1 MAAPPARLPTVTNAR
16 VFAIAGPAMLANL
29 TTPLLGI
36 VGTAAIGRLG
46 VASLLGG
53 VAMAALVFDCLYWL
67 FGFLRMGTVA
77 LTAQALGAGDTTEQR
92 AVLARALFLA
102 AVIGL
107 LLIALQAPLAAAI
120 FRLLGGS
127 DAVRAAAETYF
138 FVRIWSAPC
147 ALANFAVLGWLVGIA
162 RAGTALAL
170 QVAIN
175 VINIALTVLLVLV
188 LDYGVAGAAFAL
200 RCWRKSPVSRSGSAL
215 PGLLAARGAIET
227 AIVLRRDQL
236 VRMLAINRD
245 IMIRTAALIAAF
257 TFFTAQGARAGD
269 VALAANA
276 VLHNFIL
283 IGSFFLDGLATAAE
297 QICGR
302 AVGARDRA
310 GFVQATRRVLGWGFL
325 FGAAATLLFLVGGT
339 ALIDVITT
347 SAEVRQ
353 AARQFMLF
361 AALAP
366 VAGRRRLYLRRHLY
380 RRDLGARHAQPDAR
394 CARDLSRDLVGA
406 PGLRQYRPVDRAAG
420 VSRRAR
426 IAAGGEVSAARE
438 DDVSVARMERSEI
451 RDFLDARQH
460 SRISASLHAGYDIS
474 ISRFQTAV
482 FVPAARLRPGGEI
495 DSHLEGWAERR
506 QAHGCGAT
514 HPFGMR

>member
-1 MAAPPARLPTVTNAR
+1 MAASSPRPRVVTNAR

-53 VAMAALVFDCLYWL
+53 VAMAALVFDSLYWL
-67 FGFLRMGTVA
+67 FAFLRMGTVA
-77 LTAQALGAGDTTEQR
+77 LTAQALGAGDAVERR
-92 AVLARALFLA
+92 AVLVRALLL
-102 AVIGL
+102 AVIIGL
-107 LLIALQAPLAAAI
+107 ALIILQMPLAAAI
-120 FRLLGGS
+120 FRVLGGS

-175 VINIALTVLLVLV
+175 LVNIALTVLLVLV
-188 LDYGVAGAAFAL
+188 LDYGVAGAAIASVLAEIVGLALGLGLAWHFAGGT
-200 RCWRKSPVSRSGSAL
+200 VAT
-215 PGLLAARGAIET
+215 EN
-227 AIVLRRDQL
+227 VLRRDRL

-245 IMIRTAALIAAF
+245 IMIRTAALITAF
-257 TFFTAQGARAGD
+257 AFFTAQGARAGD

-310 GFVQATRRVLGWGFL
+310 GFLAATRRVLGGRFL
-325 FGAAATLLFLVGGT
+325 FGAAATLLFLLVGA
-339 ALIDVITT
+339 ALIDAIST
-347 SAEVRQ
+347 SADVRQ

-366 VAGRRRLYLRRHLY
+366 VMGVAAYTFDGIYIGATWARDMRNLMIVALALYLATWWAL
-380 RRDLGARHAQPDAR
+380 Q
-394 CARDLSRDLVGA
+394 SRGNTGLWIALLVF
-406 PGLRQYRPVDRAAG
+406 L
-420 VSRRAR
+420 
-426 IAAGGEVSAARE
+426 AARG
-438 DDVSVARMERSEI
+438 
-451 RDFLDARQH
+451 LLQ
-460 SRISASLHAGYDIS
+460 
-474 ISRFQTAV
+474 
-482 FVPAARLRPGGEI
+482 AARYPSL
-495 DSHLEGWAERR
+495 AK
-506 QAHGCGAT
+506 AT
-514 HPFGMR
+514 FPRKD

>member
-1 MAAPPARLPTVTNAR
+1 MAASSPRPSAVTNAR

-46 VASLLGG
+46 EAYLLGG
-53 VAMAALVFDCLYWL
+53 VAMAALVFDSLYWL
-67 FGFLRMGTVA
+67 FAFLRMGTVA
-77 LTAQALGAGDTTEQR
+77 LTAQALGAGDAVEQR

-102 AVIGL
+102 AFIGL
-107 LLIALQAPLAAAI
+107 LLIALQVPLAAAI

-175 VINIALTVLLVLV
+175 VVNIALTVLLVLI
-188 LDYGVAGAAFAL
+188 LNYGIAGAAIAAVLAEIVGLALGLGIAWAFA
-200 RCWRKSPVSRSGSAL
+200 G
-215 PGLLAARGAIET
+215 GAIET
-227 AIVLRRDQL
+227 AIVLRRDKL

-245 IMIRTAALIAAF
+245 ILIRTAALIAAF
-257 TFFTAQGARAGD
+257 GFFTAQGARAGD

-297 QICGR
+297 QLCGR

-325 FGAAATLLFLVGGT
+325 FGAAASVLFLFVGT
-339 ALIDVITT
+339 MLIDVITT

-366 VAGRRRLYLRRHLY
+366 VMGVAAYAFDGIYI
-380 RRDLGARHAQPDAR
+380 GATW
-394 CARDLSRDLVGA
+394 ARDMRNLMVIALAIYLATWWALQGHGNTGLWIALLVF
-406 PGLRQYRPVDRAAG
+406 L
-420 VSRRAR
+420 
-426 IAAGGEVSAARE
+426 AARGLLQ
-438 DDVSVARMERSEI
+438 AMW
-451 RDFLDARQH
+451 
-460 SRISASLHAGYDIS
+460 Y
-474 ISRFQTAV
+474 
-482 FVPAARLRPGGEI
+482 PRLAKTTFPE
-495 DSHLEGWAERR
+495 
-506 QAHGCGAT
+506 
-514 HPFGMR
+514 

>member
-1 MAAPPARLPTVTNAR
+1 MAASSPRPRVVTNAR

-53 VAMAALVFDCLYWL
+53 VAMAALVFDSLYWL
-67 FGFLRMGTVA
+67 FAFLRMGTVA
-77 LTAQALGAGDTTEQR
+77 LTAQALGAGDAVERR
-92 AVLARALFLA
+92 AVLVRALLL
-102 AVIGL
+102 AVIIGL
-107 LLIALQAPLAAAI
+107 ALIILQMPLAAAI
-120 FRLLGGS
+120 FRVLGGS

-175 VINIALTVLLVLV
+175 LVNIALTVLLVLV
-188 LDYGVAGAAFAL
+188 LDYGVAGAAIASVLAEIIGLALGLGLAWHFAGGT
-200 RCWRKSPVSRSGSAL
+200 VAT
-215 PGLLAARGAIET
+215 EN
-227 AIVLRRDQL
+227 VLRRDRL

-245 IMIRTAALIAAF
+245 IMIRTAALITAF
-257 TFFTAQGARAGD
+257 AFFTAQGARAGD

-310 GFVQATRRVLGWGFL
+310 GFLAATRRVLGWGFL
-325 FGAAATLLFLVGGT
+325 FGAAATLLFLLVGA
-339 ALIDVITT
+339 ALIDAIST
-347 SAEVRQ
+347 SADVRQ

-366 VAGRRRLYLRRHLY
+366 VMGVAAYTFDGIYIGATWARDMRNLMIVALALYLATWWAL
-380 RRDLGARHAQPDAR
+380 Q
-394 CARDLSRDLVGA
+394 SRGNTGLWIALLVF
-406 PGLRQYRPVDRAAG
+406 L
-420 VSRRAR
+420 
-426 IAAGGEVSAARE
+426 AARG
-438 DDVSVARMERSEI
+438 
-451 RDFLDARQH
+451 LLQ
-460 SRISASLHAGYDIS
+460 
-474 ISRFQTAV
+474 
-482 FVPAARLRPGGEI
+482 AARYPSL
-495 DSHLEGWAERR
+495 AK
-506 QAHGCGAT
+506 AT
-514 HPFGMR
+514 FPRKD

>member
-1 MAAPPARLPTVTNAR
+1 MAAPSPRPSVVTNAR

-46 VASLLGG
+46 EAYLLGG
-53 VAMAALVFDCLYWL
+53 VAMAALVFDSLYWL
-67 FGFLRMGTVA
+67 FAFLRMGTVA
-77 LTAQALGAGDTTEQR
+77 LTAQALGAGDAVEQR

-102 AVIGL
+102 AFIGL

-162 RAGTALAL
+162 RAGTALVL

-175 VINIALTVLLVLV
+175 VVNIALTVLLVLV
-188 LDYGVAGAAFAL
+188 LDYGVAGAA
-200 RCWRKSPVSRSGSAL
+200 
-215 PGLLAARGAIET
+215 LAAVLAEIVGLALGLGIAWALAGGAIET
-227 AIVLRRDQL
+227 AIVLRREQL

-257 TFFTAQGARAGD
+257 GFFTAQGARAGD

-310 GFVQATRRVLGWGFL
+310 GFIQATRRVLGWGFL
-325 FGAAATLLFLVGGT
+325 FGAAATVLFLLAGV

-347 SAEVRQ
+347 SADVRQ

-366 VAGRRRLYLRRHLY
+366 VMGVAAYTFDGIYI
-380 RRDLGARHAQPDAR
+380 GATW
-394 CARDLSRDLVGA
+394 ARDMRNLMLVALAIYLATWWALQGHGNT
-406 PGLRQYRPVDRAAG
+406 GLWIALLVFLAVRGLLQAVRYPRLAATTFHSPV
-420 VSRRAR
+420 
-426 IAAGGEVSAARE
+426 
-438 DDVSVARMERSEI
+438 
-451 RDFLDARQH
+451 
-460 SRISASLHAGYDIS
+460 
-474 ISRFQTAV
+474 
-482 FVPAARLRPGGEI
+482 
-495 DSHLEGWAERR
+495 
-506 QAHGCGAT
+506 
-514 HPFGMR
+514 

>member
-1 MAAPPARLPTVTNAR
+1 MSPARPSAITNAR

-46 VASLLGG
+46 EAYLLGG
-53 VAMAALVFDCLYWL
+53 VAMAALVFDSLYWL
-67 FGFLRMGTVA
+67 FAFLRMGTVA
-77 LTAQALGAGDTTEQR
+77 LTAQALGAGDAGEQR

-102 AVIGL
+102 AFIGL
-107 LLIALQAPLAAAI
+107 LLIALQVPLAAAI

-127 DAVRAAAETYF
+127 DAVRTAAETYF

-175 VINIALTVLLVLV
+175 VVNIALTVLLVLV
-188 LDYGVAGAAFAL
+188 LDYGIAGAAIAAVLAEITGLAL
-200 RCWRKSPVSRSGSAL
+200 GLGIAL
-215 PGLLAARGAIET
+215 ALAGGAIET
-227 AIVLRRDQL
+227 AIVLRRDKL

-297 QICGR
+297 QLCGR

-325 FGAAATLLFLVGGT
+325 FGAAASVLFLFVGT
-339 ALIDVITT
+339 MLIDVITT

-366 VAGRRRLYLRRHLY
+366 VMGVAAYTFDGIYIGATWARDMRNLMLVALALYLATWWALQSHGNTGLWIA
-380 RRDLGARHAQPDAR
+380 L
-394 CARDLSRDLVGA
+394 LVF
-406 PGLRQYRPVDRAAG
+406 L
-420 VSRRAR
+420 
-426 IAAGGEVSAARE
+426 AARGLLQ
-438 DDVSVARMERSEI
+438 AMRYPR
-451 RDFLDARQH
+451 LAK
-460 SRISASLHAGYDIS
+460 IS
-474 ISRFQTAV
+474 F
-482 FVPAARLRPGGEI
+482 P
-495 DSHLEGWAERR
+495 
-506 QAHGCGAT
+506 
-514 HPFGMR
+514 

>member
-53 VAMAALVFDCLYWL
+53 VAMAALVFDSLYWL
-67 FGFLRMGTVA
+67 FAFLRMGTVA

-92 AVLARALFLA
+92 AVLARALVLA
-102 AVIGL
+102 AFIGL

-120 FRLLGGS
+120 FRVLGGS

-188 LDYGVAGAAFAL
+188 LDYGVAGAAFASVL
-200 RCWRKSPVSRSGSAL
+200 AEIAGLAL
-215 PGLLAARGAIET
+215 GLGIAWALAGGAIET

-325 FGAAATLLFLVGGT
+325 FGAAATLLFLVVGT

-347 SAEVRQ
+347 SAEVRE

-366 VAGRRRLYLRRHLY
+366 VMGVAAYTFDGIYI
-380 RRDLGARHAQPDAR
+380 GATW
-394 CARDLSRDLVGA
+394 ARDMRNLMLVALAIYLATWWALQGQGNT
-406 PGLRQYRPVDRAAG
+406 GLW
-420 VSRRAR
+420 
-426 IAAGGEVSAARE
+426 IALLVFLAVRGLLQAAR
-438 DDVSVARMERSEI
+438 
-451 RDFLDARQH
+451 
-460 SRISASLHAGYDIS
+460 Y
-474 ISRFQTAV
+474 
-482 FVPAARLRPGGEI
+482 PRL
-495 DSHLEGWAERR
+495 AK
-506 QAHGCGAT
+506 AT
-514 HPFGMR
+514 FP